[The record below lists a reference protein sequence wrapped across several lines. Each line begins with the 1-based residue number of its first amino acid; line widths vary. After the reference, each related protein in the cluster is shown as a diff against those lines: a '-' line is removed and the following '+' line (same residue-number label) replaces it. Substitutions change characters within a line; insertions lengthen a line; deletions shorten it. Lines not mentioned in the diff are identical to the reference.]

1 MTVEQLGKA
10 VRDVFEK
17 HHDKLD
23 DRLPF
28 FYSFP
33 LNCCQGASVVFGLL
47 VVDLLGKQNVTVIK
61 GTTRNRQVSHYW
73 LEIDELVYDLT
84 LDQFK
89 DSLGGRFE
97 GIDSPLYGAEKHPLR
112 LHFFYKE
119 RVSVSLAFS
128 IFCRRHANLKD
139 VDGSLQFVRRE
150 VLNICIPEEGASPRD
165 LFAPSLGNCW

>member
-23 DRLPF
+23 DGLPF

-73 LEIDELVYDLT
+73 LEIDEQVYDLT

-89 DSLGGRFE
+89 DTLGSRFE
-97 GIDSPLYGAEKHPLR
+97 GIDLPLYGAEKHPLR

-119 RVSVSLAFS
+119 RVSVFLAFS
-128 IFCRRHANLKD
+128 IFCHKHANMKD
-139 VDGSLQFVRRE
+139 VDASLQFVRRE
-150 VLNICIPEEGASPRD
+150 VLNICIPEGASPRN